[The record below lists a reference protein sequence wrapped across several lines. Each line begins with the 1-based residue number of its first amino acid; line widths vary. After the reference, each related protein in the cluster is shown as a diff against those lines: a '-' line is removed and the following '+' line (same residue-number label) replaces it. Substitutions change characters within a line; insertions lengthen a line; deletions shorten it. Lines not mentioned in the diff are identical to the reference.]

1 MANTNNKGK
10 NYNNKSRTKMDKKK
24 WTKNWQNI
32 RKKLEIWRKWTKL
45 KMWRKLFK
53 LEKIENWTKLKIGQ
67 NWKLDKIKSCTKSQS
82 WTKLKI
88 GTKLEIGQNHKVGQN
103 WKLGQNWKKSDWLRY
118 PDSKISM
125 ICVYIIVVDS

>member
-1 MANTNNKGK
+1 M
-10 NYNNKSRTKMDKKK
+10 
-24 WTKNWQNI
+24 
-32 RKKLEIWRKWTKL
+32 
-45 KMWRKLFK
+45 
-53 LEKIENWTKLKIGQ
+53 KIGQ

-125 ICVYIIVVDS
+125 ICVYIIVDDS